1 MRAERRFTMADTRR
15 DIVRRTRAVL
25 ERAARVVGFV
35 AGAPDYERYVAHVR
49 ARHPGSEPV
58 SRHEFVRQRLADRY
72 DRPGSRC
79 C

>member
-49 ARHPGSEPV
+49 ARHPGCEPV